1 MINRRHFLEHI
12 GGLAAL
18 ASTSYAFGHSIIENA
33 SKLRKQ
39 EKSAILIWL
48 GGGPPTIDMWDLK
61 PNTKNGGPF
70 KPISTT
76 GDFQICEHLPLLAQL
91 GDSFSL
97 IRSMSTQEADHE
109 RGAYY
114 MHTGFK
120 PSPTV
125 QHPSI
130 GSVASFELGKNRK
143 ELDIPSFFSV
153 NTGSVGGGFLGT
165 SHNPFVVD
173 SNGNV
178 NNLGN
183 KLNLNRLDALSF
195 VEDNFINSKRGELPR
210 DHKKLYEKTIK
221 LNTSPQMDALK
232 VDAEAQQTKDAYG
245 NTSFGRSVL
254 MARRLIQVG
263 VPFVEVGFG
272 GWDLHQ
278 MTHETLKDNKL
289 PELDKAISALIVDLK
304 RLDMWENTAIIMMG
318 EFGRTPRINQ
328 DAGRDHWAMS
338 WSAFVSGGLFKNGQ
352 VIGSTSEDGTQP
364 QGLIYQASDLMAT
377 VCSAL
382 DIDTSKDYTSKN
394 GRPMRIA
401 NGGNAIKELV

>member
-1 MINRRHFLEHI
+1 
-12 GGLAAL
+12 
-18 ASTSYAFGHSIIENA
+18 
-33 SKLRKQ
+33 
-39 EKSAILIWL
+39 
-48 GGGPPTIDMWDLK
+48 
-61 PNTKNGGPF
+61 
-70 KPISTT
+70 
-76 GDFQICEHLPLLAQL
+76 
-91 GDSFSL
+91 
-97 IRSMSTQEADHE
+97 
-109 RGAYY
+109 
-114 MHTGFK
+114 
-120 PSPTV
+120 
-125 QHPSI
+125 
-130 GSVASFELGKNRK
+130 
-143 ELDIPSFFSV
+143 
-153 NTGSVGGGFLGT
+153 
-165 SHNPFVVD
+165 
-173 SNGNV
+173 
-178 NNLGN
+178 
-183 KLNLNRLDALSF
+183 
-195 VEDNFINSKRGELPR
+195 
-210 DHKKLYEKTIK
+210 
-221 LNTSPQMDALK
+221 MDALK
-232 VDAEAQQTKDAYG
+232 VDTEPQQTKDSYG